1 MSGTDGN
8 PQRRPRP
15 AEPNQP
21 GPPAMPPASW
31 AKRTGFKGRV
41 SGESISGDSGQLLLS
56 RPAKTPEVVPDLE
69 AGRPR
74 PTPPPASAAAPING
88 GDKAKNERTAAAST
102 PVGDQPPKRRKNSD
116 GGEGKGLG
124 VNGNGTRK
132 SDPPPPKSRREEDP
146 VSLAQVPEEDDFV
159 GRRPHINY
167 DLRDSPGLGDCSSLP
182 RPSNQCRCRCRIIS
196 ARFICYGLIDFF
208 FFVLGST
215 YPSVWVS
222 ALSVHDGI
230 DRPHSSGHRPRHGRH
245 LREQRAIPVFFFWNF
260 LLEHSKLVHL
270 IFHFQDDTSAVVS
283 TVLFVSGLTTLLN
296 SLFGSR
302 LPLVQGPSFVYLAP
316 ALAIINS
323 PEFLALTANVQS
335 SALSFCPQIFPTLRS
350 SGFHTYPL
358 FDDISSRPASN

>member
-1 MSGTDGN
+1 
-8 PQRRPRP
+8 
-15 AEPNQP
+15 
-21 GPPAMPPASW
+21 MPPASW

-74 PTPPPASAAAPING
+74 PTPPPASAPAPVNG
-88 GDKAKNERTAAAST
+88 GDKAKNERTAAAPT

-132 SDPPPPKSRREEDP
+132 PDPPPPKSRREEDP

-182 RPSNQCRCRCRIIS
+182 RPSNQCRCRCRIIG

-230 DRPHSSGHRPRHGRH
+230 DRPHSSGHRPRHGRY

-270 IFHFQDDTSAVVS
+270 IFSIFRMIRLRWCLRCSSSRGWRRCWILCSVRGYLWFRARRSFILLPRWRLSILPSFWHWQQMYSPLHSLFVRRFFLLYDLLDSIHIRFS
-283 TVLFVSGLTTLLN
+283 TTFRLVQHLISRRHNLVVLFW
-296 SLFGSR
+296 
-302 LPLVQGPSFVYLAP
+302 
-316 ALAIINS
+316 
-323 PEFLALTANVQS
+323 
-335 SALSFCPQIFPTLRS
+335 
-350 SGFHTYPL
+350 
-358 FDDISSRPASN
+358 ASWVR